1 MNDRIIFATESGT
14 VLAEKACHHL
24 LCEQGKANLNRFPD
38 GELLARIRENVRG
51 ADVFII
57 GSICPPQV
65 ERNLVDLLLFTD
77 ACRES
82 SARRITLVIPYLGY
96 NRQDRKDKPRVSVGA
111 RVVIKTLATSGCHRV
126 LLFDVHSEP
135 TISMFGLFGVLSDHL
150 YASKIAIDY
159 LKGLLTEP
167 FVVASPDKGGGPR
180 AGKYAKILGQS
191 DYVLFTK
198 DRSEPGKVDDDHVK
212 IIGEVQDRDVLFVD
226 DMVDTAGTI
235 EADAKAAREAGAK
248 RILVFATH
256 GLFSGPAL
264 DRINQSPIEQVIVT
278 DSVPQD
284 PDRLAMCP
292 KIRILSMDRFLAE
305 AINRLHTEE
314 SLSPMI
320 L

>member
-1 MNDRIIFATESGT
+1 MNNRIIFATESG
-14 VLAEKACHHL
+14 LALTEKVCQQL
-24 LCEQGKANLNRFPD
+24 ICEPGKANLQRFPD
-38 GELLARIRENVRG
+38 GELLARIGENVRG
-51 ADVFII
+51 ADVFIV
-57 GSICPPQV
+57 GSTCPPMV
-65 ERNLVDLLLFTD
+65 ERNLLDLMLFTD

-111 RVVIKTLATSGCHRV
+111 RVVIRALANSGCHRV

-135 TISMFGLFGVLSDHL
+135 TISMFGFFGVLSDHL
-150 YASKIAIDY
+150 YASKIAIEL
-159 LKGLLTEP
+159 LKTSLPNP

-180 AGKYAKILGQS
+180 AEKYARILGQS

-198 DRSEPGKVDDDHVK
+198 SRTEPGSVDPNRIK
-212 IIGEVQDRDVLFVD
+212 IIGDVKDRDVLFVD

-235 EADAKAAREAGAK
+235 VSDAKAAKEVGAK

-264 DRINQSPIEQVIVT
+264 DRITESPIEQVIVT

-284 PDRLAMCP
+284 PDRLAKCP
-292 KIRILSMDRFLAE
+292 KVKVLSLDRFLTE
-305 AINRLHTEE
+305 AINRLHSDQ
-314 SLSPMI
+314 SLGPMI